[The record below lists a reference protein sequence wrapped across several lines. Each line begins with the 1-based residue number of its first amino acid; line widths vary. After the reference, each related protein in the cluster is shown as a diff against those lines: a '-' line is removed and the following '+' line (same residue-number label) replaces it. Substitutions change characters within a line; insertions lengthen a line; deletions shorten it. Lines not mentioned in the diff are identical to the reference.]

1 MKSYIQ
7 TIRSSCQAMQPKP
20 TDTAARLSPLPDI
33 RAVLFD
39 IYGTL
44 IISGSGDVGSDRL
57 DHRRNS
63 LVETL
68 NLFDLD
74 LCCDADEATDKF
86 TAAIRM
92 EHEKAKATGV
102 RYPEVDFR
110 EIWSAVLP
118 EITNNK
124 VAGFDPAD
132 VSAVDIS
139 AFALEFELRVNPT
152 WPMPNAEAI
161 LDLLH
166 DRGLMLGIVSNA
178 QFFTP
183 LLFDALFDRG
193 LEDLGVSRELTYF
206 SYEHRQAKPG
216 TELYDLA
223 KSKLADLGIAANQVL
238 YVGNDMLNDVTAAS
252 QVGFRTALF
261 AGDQRSLRLRID
273 DDRVHGVEAD
283 IVVTELPQLI
293 ECLPSTNSK

>member
-1 MKSYIQ
+1 
-7 TIRSSCQAMQPKP
+7 MQPKP
-20 TDTAARLSPLPDI
+20 TETVPRLVELQDI

-57 DHRRNS
+57 DHRRKS

-68 NLFDLD
+68 DLFELEL
-74 LCCDADEATDKF
+74 LCEVGEATDKF
-86 TAAIRM
+86 TDVIRS
-92 EHEKAKATGV
+92 EHEQARGAGV

-118 EITNNK
+118 AIANNS
-124 VAGFDPAD
+124 D
-132 VSAVDIS
+132 AVDIE
-139 AFALEFELRVNPT
+139 AFAIEFELRVNPT
-152 WPMPNAEAI
+152 WPMPSASGV
-161 LDLLH
+161 LDQLRQR
-166 DRGLMLGIVSNA
+166 DLMLGIVSNA

-183 LLFDALFDRG
+183 LLFDALFDRS
-193 LEDLGVSRELTYF
+193 LEDLGVSPELTYF

-223 KSKLADLGIAANQVL
+223 KSKLGDLGIAANQVL
-238 YVGNDMLNDVTAAS
+238 YVGNDMLNDVTPAS

-293 ECLPSTNSK
+293 ECLPNE